1 MGAAYGGSMA
11 AFKDEVG
18 PTLARSLASEL
29 RRAWPSFG
37 TQSFTSGL
45 PGALEPLELLARVD
59 LLADRL
65 VRVLPE
71 SFPDAAAVL
80 WRALESPTFT
90 GWMTLPCG
98 TFVAQRGIDEPEIAL
113 PLLAGLTPR
122 WSSEGPIRPF
132 IEQHPDL
139 TYEHLRRWCRSDDE
153 HVRRLVS
160 EGTRP
165 RLPWAPLLRGLV
177 ADPSPNLP
185 LLDALVDDPS
195 SYVRRSVANHLNDI
209 TKDHP
214 ELALDLAAQWVAR
227 GDGAAWVVRHGLRSL
242 VKRGDARA
250 LELLGVDTA
259 STFEL
264 VDLTL
269 DRERIAIGDA
279 VAFTFTVA
287 LAPGSGG
294 PSDAIIDYRI
304 HYAGARG
311 TKAPKVFKLT
321 RRTLDPGRPV
331 TISRRHRF
339 EHVSIRRIH
348 PGRHT
353 IDIQVNGAVLGSAS
367 VDVVTPSDAARV

>member
-1 MGAAYGGSMA
+1 MGGLAA
-11 AFKDEVG
+11 
-18 PTLARSLASEL
+18 
-29 RRAWPSFG
+29 
-37 TQSFTSGL
+37 
-45 PGALEPLELLARVD
+45 ALEPLELLARVD

-65 VRVLPE
+65 ARVLPG
-71 SFPDAAAVL
+71 SFPEAVAVL

-98 TFVAQRGIDEPEIAL
+98 TFVARSGIDEPEIAL

-122 WSSEGPIRPF
+122 WSSEAPIRPF
-132 IEQHPDL
+132 IERHAEV
-139 TYEHLRRWCRSDDE
+139 TYDHLRRWCDDDDE

-165 RLPWAPLLRGLV
+165 RLPWAPLLRGLI

-195 SYVRRSVANHLNDI
+195 PYVRRSVANHLNDI

-214 ELALDLAAQWVAR
+214 ALALDLAAQWVTR
-227 GDGAAWVVRHGLRSL
+227 GDGPTWVVRHGLRSL

-250 LELLGVDTA
+250 LGLLGIDTT

-264 VDLTL
+264 VDLVL
-269 DRERIAIGDA
+269 DQERIAIGDA
-279 VAFTFTVA
+279 VSFTFTLVLPA
-287 LAPGSGG
+287 GSEG
-294 PSDAIIDYRI
+294 PRDAIIDYRI

-321 RRTLDPGRPV
+321 RRTLEPGRSV
-331 TISRRHRF
+331 TIIRRHRF
-339 EHVSIRRIH
+339 EHVSIRPIH

-353 IDIQVNGAVLGSAS
+353 IDIQVNGVVLGSAA
-367 VDVVTPSDAARV
+367 VDVDGGDH